1 MALEAPRAFGG
12 MWWAMSQKIL
22 LLIALFAPMLLSAA
36 GVMLHGPSG
45 GARES
50 EEPGPVTGSNSA
62 G

>member
-36 GVMLHGPSG
+36 SVMLHGPSG
-45 GARES
+45 GAREP
-50 EEPGPVTGSNSA
+50 EEAGTGD
-62 G
+62 GI

>member
-1 MALEAPRAFGG
+1 

-22 LLIALFAPMLLSAA
+22 LLIALFAPMLPSAA

-50 EEPGPVTGSNSA
+50 EEAGTGD
-62 G
+62 GI